1 MKEIDEKQ
9 QNELVRLVCKNE
21 LKKAYELE
29 SKLNKKFYISE
40 GVDRLNNALVA
51 GMLCYKEKHNT
62 PFWIKNNKY
71 LEQCFARGWKNEE
84 NK

>member
-1 MKEIDEKQ
+1 MKKI
-9 QNELVRLVCKNE
+9 N
-21 LKKAYELE
+21 KAYELD

-40 GVDRLNNALVA
+40 GVDRLNNALTT
-51 GMLCYKEKHNT
+51 GMLCCREKYDT
-62 PFWIKNNKY
+62 PNWIKNNKY

>member
-1 MKEIDEKQ
+1 MKEIDEEQ
-9 QNELVRLVCKNE
+9 QDQLVNLVCRNK

-29 SKLNKKFYISE
+29 CELNKQFYISE
-40 GVDRLNNALVA
+40 GVNRLNNALII
-51 GMLCYKEKHNT
+51 GMLCYREKYNT
-62 PFWIKNNKY
+62 PNWIKNNKY

>member
-1 MKEIDEKQ
+1 MKEMDEKQ

-40 GVDRLNNALVA
+40 GVDRLNNALTT
-51 GMLCYKEKHNT
+51 GMLCYREKYDT
-62 PFWIKNNKY
+62 PNWIKNNKY